1 MKKIYPVFFALA
13 LTTQLLLAQ
22 DKKTKILLMSHTD
35 TVSTTKN
42 DSALLHQGVPQRDMG
57 DVFRA
62 LLKKKSVIEN
72 DSVTTKPEF
81 SVIPAIGY
89 TLTSGFAGVLS
100 GNMAFR
106 TAPKSR
112 ISTILASA
120 DYTEKAQFTL
130 PIQTNIWSKSNLFN
144 YVGEYKFFKYPQST
158 YGLGSGS
165 NIENE
170 NPMDYTFVRFY
181 QTVLHKVTNS
191 LYLGAGYIYDNHWYI
206 TDEGPV
212 NGAPNDY
219 ALYGKTDQV
228 TSTGITLNGIFDNRD
243 NSIFPT
249 RGFYA
254 NVQYRNNFRW
264 LGSSIPWSSL
274 IVDLRKFIRVGDSG
288 NVLGI
293 WSYSWLVLHGRPA
306 YLDLPSTSWDTN
318 TSTGR
323 GYIQGRFR
331 GAQFFYLETEYRYH
345 ITKNGLL
352 GGVIFA
358 NAQSFS
364 AAPGSALQAIQPSIG
379 PGLRIKLNKI
389 SKTNVAIDYGFGRQG
404 SNGLFIDVGE
414 VF

>member
-1 MKKIYPVFFALA
+1 MKKIYPAFFALL
-13 LTTQLLLAQ
+13 LTAQVSLAQ

-35 TVSTTKN
+35 TISTTKK
-42 DSALLHQGVPQRDMG
+42 DSALVHRGVPQRDMG
-57 DVFRA
+57 DVFRD
-62 LLKKKSVIEN
+62 LFKKKSAIED

-89 TLTSGFAGVLS
+89 TLTSGFAAVLS

-106 TAPKSR
+106 TGPKSR

-130 PIQTNIWSKSNLFN
+130 PIQTNIWSKNNLFN

-165 NIENE
+165 NIADE
-170 NPMDYTFVRFY
+170 NPMDYTLVRFY
-181 QTVLHKVTNS
+181 QTALHKVTNS
-191 LYLGAGYIYDNHWYI
+191 LYLGAGYIYDNHWRI
-206 TDEGPV
+206 SDEGPL
-212 NGAPNDY
+212 NGALNDY
-219 ALYGKTDQV
+219 ALYGKTSQV
-228 TSTGITLNGIFDNRD
+228 TSTGFTLNGIYDNRD

-249 RGFYA
+249 NGFYA

-264 LGSSIPWSSL
+264 MGSSVPWSSL
-274 IVDLRKFIRVGDSG
+274 IVDMRKFIRLGNSG
-288 NVLGI
+288 NVLAL
-293 WSYSWLVLHGRPA
+293 WSYSWLVLQGRPA

-331 GAQFFYLETEYRYH
+331 GAQFIYLETEYRYH

-352 GGVIFA
+352 GGVVFA
-358 NAQSFS
+358 NAQSVS
-364 AAPGSALQAIQPSIG
+364 AAPGSALQGIQPSIG

-404 SNGLFIDVGE
+404 SRGLFIDVGE